1 MTDLESMK
9 AVICLCFFQVQ
20 KWKSHPSASE
30 PIFLPTDR
38 VCCCL
43 SCLLWQRFILL
54 ALQPGNAVLGS
65 PMECWSSGG
74 AKGSSP
80 ACQERA
86 CPSLPHAK
94 LQEMQ
99 TALCFPARCG
109 ADAGLYYS
117 TTNISNCVNES
128 SSADVGQLSLS
139 SASHIAKVS
148 SVQQECLQ
156 NCHFSLS
163 AGKNSRN
170 SCCTKS
176 SLGYVNVFMYLVLPS
191 L

>member
-1 MTDLESMK
+1 MFLAIFKKIIMAFRIWRLYFRCIALWTQDTTQFESFLLATDGFLLWGVNNMNVLKPIFVELAMTDLESMK
-9 AVICLCFFQVQ
+9 AVICLRFFQVQ

-94 LQEMQ
+94 WIKAAGNADSPVFPSEVWCRCWSILQYNQ
-99 TALCFPARCG
+99 H
-109 ADAGLYYS
+109 
-117 TTNISNCVNES
+117 
-128 SSADVGQLSLS
+128 Q
-139 SASHIAKVS
+139 
-148 SVQQECLQ
+148 
-156 NCHFSLS
+156 
-163 AGKNSRN
+163 
-170 SCCTKS
+170 
-176 SLGYVNVFMYLVLPS
+176 
-191 L
+191 